1 MRIIAI
7 ITFSE
12 IIQAIVGRLDL
23 RNGSFDRLLH
33 RWRMLSGNAQQV
45 TWNNPMVLPLPLL

>member
-1 MRIIAI
+1 MRISAI

-23 RNGSFDRLLH
+23 RIGSFDRLLH
-33 RWRMLSGNAQQV
+33 RWRL
-45 TWNNPMVLPLPLL
+45 

>member
-33 RWRMLSGNAQQV
+33 RWRM
-45 TWNNPMVLPLPLL
+45 